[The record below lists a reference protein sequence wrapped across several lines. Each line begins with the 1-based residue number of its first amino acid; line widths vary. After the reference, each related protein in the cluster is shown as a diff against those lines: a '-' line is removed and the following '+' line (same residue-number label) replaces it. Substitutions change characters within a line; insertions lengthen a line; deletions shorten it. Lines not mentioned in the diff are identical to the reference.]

1 MAGLSP
7 PYGVRGC
14 YLLGSGILALD
25 ACVPS
30 FSHRGFA
37 ASSAMEAVRRASLSA
52 VAARRYGTP
61 ALGGR
66 VDPSSASPAIPSRP
80 HARLPMPLSLLRCAW
95 LVIAIGSAAGASAS
109 PAADSRYPDLDA
121 TLAAIVKDTGVASV
135 SVARIEDGRIVA
147 VGVAGER
154 AAGQAA
160 TRDTRYNVASLTKPV
175 SAEVVLRLASEGR
188 FSLNDRIADAWVDP
202 DVARDLRHRFLTPR
216 LALAHQTGFPNW
228 RGPSGLA
235 FIADPGGAPGYS
247 GEGYEY
253 VAHYVQARTGAG
265 IDQQAQRLLFEPLG
279 LRDTS
284 YTADGASA
292 GNVASSTRNG
302 QWQAPDTQARPS
314 AADNLLTTATD
325 YARFVVSEMNGDGIR
340 PSLLAQRGIVQA
352 DRRAET
358 CAGIPAEVCPDHAG
372 FTLGWELFDFGGTP
386 YYLHTGAD
394 EDAFALVYW
403 TPSTR
408 SGTVIL
414 TNSAEG
420 YRAVLPV
427 LDAIGAD
434 ATFVGMLRAQ
444 ASR

>member
-1 MAGLSP
+1 MP
-7 PYGVRGC
+7 F
-14 YLLGSGILALD
+14 
-25 ACVPS
+25 S
-30 FSHRGFA
+30 F
-37 ASSAMEAVRRASLSA
+37 
-52 VAARRYGTP
+52 
-61 ALGGR
+61 
-66 VDPSSASPAIPSRP
+66 
-80 HARLPMPLSLLRCAW
+80 LRCVTVLAA
-95 LVIAIGSAAGASAS
+95 VTSAACASAS
-109 PAADSRYPDLDA
+109 PVTSSRDADLDA
-121 TLAAIVKDTGVASV
+121 TLSAIVKDTGVASV

-160 TRDTRYNVASLTKPV
+160 TRNTRYNVASLTKPV

-188 FSLNDRIADAWVDP
+188 FSLNDRIAEAWVDP

-253 VAHYVQARTGAG
+253 VAHYVQARTGAR

-284 YTADGASA
+284 YTADGTSA
-292 GNVASSTRNG
+292 GNVASSTRNA
-302 QWQAPDTQARPS
+302 QWQAPDTRTRPS
-314 AADNLLTTATD
+314 AADNLMTTATD
-325 YARFVVSEMNGDGIR
+325 YARFVVSVMDGDGIR

-358 CAGIPAEVCPDHAG
+358 CAGIPADVCPDHAG
-372 FTLGWELFDFGGTP
+372 FTLGWELFDFGGTT

-394 EDAFALVYW
+394 EDAFTFVYW

-414 TNSAEG
+414 TNSPDG

-427 LDAIGAD
+427 LESIGAD
-434 ATFVGMLRAQ
+434 ARFVGMLRAQ